1 MNTKSNPIK
10 SNIPPQEFSELVANL
25 LVSCFRGINQSLS
38 KEDALV
44 KKLEQ
49 LESVVR
55 KGVRISPASG
65 LGKEIEEFFDR
76 QKTELQFQE
85 EEKDFVKTMA
95 LEVAETIRSML
106 SNSSGLETNI
116 SACVE
121 NIEKANSIQDILKLK
136 DTFIGEIQKVRDY
149 SQSLNDE
156 LEEHR
161 KTSTIL
167 AEKLEQSQAEALV
180 DSLTNVLNRAAYNMK
195 IVQLIHEFRRYKE
208 EWALLVLDI
217 DNFKKFNDDYGH
229 QIGDRVLK
237 SVAGTV
243 RNTIRISDHIFRYG
257 GEEFVVIL
265 NRVDASFAS
274 QLAEKICRQV
284 ENDYFVDG
292 DNKLKVTISIGG
304 AIITEEDT
312 ESSLFER
319 ADQAMYQ
326 AKKNGRNQVV
336 MDT

>member
-161 KTSTIL
+161 KYSSIL
-167 AEKLEQSQAEALV
+167 AEKLEQSQAQALV
-180 DSLTNVLNRAAYNMK
+180 DPLTNVLNRAAYNLK
-195 IVQLIHEFRRYKE
+195 IGQLMHEFKRYNEK
-208 EWALLVLDI
+208 WALLVW
-217 DNFKKFNDDYGH
+217 
-229 QIGDRVLK
+229 
-237 SVAGTV
+237 
-243 RNTIRISDHIFRYG
+243 
-257 GEEFVVIL
+257 
-265 NRVDASFAS
+265 
-274 QLAEKICRQV
+274 
-284 ENDYFVDG
+284 
-292 DNKLKVTISIGG
+292 ISI
-304 AIITEEDT
+304 I
-312 ESSLFER
+312 L
-319 ADQAMYQ
+319 
-326 AKKNGRNQVV
+326 KNSMMSMGIK
-336 MDT
+336 